1 MKKYTLLA
9 LLICILTLTGCSMLT
24 KDNNQTSTT
33 AVKKENSQDFK
44 FDLDVNSLSYQ
55 LPAYTKICTPESRY
69 NCSTEG
75 CEEGKPVVFV
85 LYDENASK
93 VYRCDNN
100 PCDGYSVKEDI
111 SGLYKNLTPI
121 IPNGSLVKLSSDNE
135 YVETVSLGLDFIIYR
150 GHCTDK
156 K

>member
-1 MKKYTLLA
+1 MKKYTLLVLFIGILA
-9 LLICILTLTGCSMLT
+9 LAGYSMLI
-24 KDNNQTSTT
+24 KDNNQVNTI
-33 AVKKENSQDFK
+33 AVKEESSQDFK
-44 FDLDVNSLSYQ
+44 FNLDVNSLSYQ
-55 LPAYTKICTPESRY
+55 LPVYTKICTPESRY

-75 CEEGKPVVFV
+75 CEKSKPVVFV
-85 LYDENASK
+85 LYDENTSK

-100 PCDGYSVKEDI
+100 PCDEYSVKEDI